1 MAEQLIGSWRSTD
14 AMGNTKL
21 DWWVVLSSKL
31 TRLAKLTRLLCCRT
45 EAVKEEKA
53 KILIQFTET
62 QLTMTLTSKETP
74 ERDITQEMEHL
85 PPMPAN
91 FTVEDTELKVEGD
104 KSDLKWTFEK
114 EDEDTLM
121 IRY

>member
-1 MAEQLIGSWRSTD
+1 LAQHRRDGEHKAGLVGGSVIEVDS
-14 AMGNTKL
+14 
-21 DWWVVLSSKL
+21 
-31 TRLAKLTRLLCCRT
+31 LAKLTRLLCCRT

-62 QLTMTLTSKETP
+62 QLTMTLTSTETP